1 MAFSHPIR
9 SNPMPIHWR
18 STSLALRKLQVLKSH
33 KPIPWFVLLATQL
46 TLCHPFPTWS
56 YFVYRGGGD
65 LFGMWLKKFRTKV
78 HVQCTVDHVD
88 GGQKKRGH
96 SQGGC
101 RHPGSRRPRPT
112 FPVQAPRLA
121 TISPWS
127 DKMLV
132 LPYSI
137 KDMVSLIMGFMSTKP
152 LFAVKNIY
160 TRVILGCYNVY
171 FTIAHL

>member
-1 MAFSHPIR
+1 MAFSHTIR

-46 TLCHPFPTWS
+46 TLCHPFPTYS
-56 YFVYRGGGD
+56 YFVYRGGGG

-127 DKMLV
+127 DKML
-132 LPYSI
+132 PYSI
-137 KDMVSLIMGFMSTKP
+137 KDMVRLIIGVHVNETSFCCE
-152 LFAVKNIY
+152 NIY
-160 TRVILGCYNVY
+160 KRVIIGCYNVY

>member
-1 MAFSHPIR
+1 MICIASHSAYPVPPLSHMVVFR
-9 SNPMPIHWR
+9 
-18 STSLALRKLQVLKSH
+18 LQKR
-33 KPIPWFVLLATQL
+33 
-46 TLCHPFPTWS
+46 
-56 YFVYRGGGD
+56 RG
-65 LFGMWLKKFRTKV
+65 LVWHVIKKFRTKV

-152 LFAVKNIY
+152 LFAVKNKGNSWLRDTVHLISPYGFFHERKGMIY
-160 TRVILGCYNVY
+160 EIKLR
-171 FTIAHL
+171 